1 MSDITGEI
9 VVNEEMKAIG
19 RAFVKEYQ
27 RMQFQVRD
35 LESRAEKLEAMVE
48 RLIEAGEPRKSTTD
62 KQPPSMWIN
71 LVNEW
76 NQRKGEEN
84 MNEHGGLEKSLFPRC
99 KEYMNP
105 ETQGEI
111 YELKAKLVDANAL
124 IEVSAQIIMR
134 SIPYNTLGTMYKP
147 WKEMYEKWKKEM
159 EAEAE

>member
-35 LESRAEKLEAMVE
+35 LESRAEKAEAMVE
-48 RLIEAGEPRKSTTD
+48 RLIMAGEPRKSTTD

-76 NQRKGEEN
+76 NQRKGEEV
-84 MNEHGGLEKSLFPRC
+84 E
-99 KEYMNP
+99 
-105 ETQGEI
+105 
-111 YELKAKLVDANAL
+111 
-124 IEVSAQIIMR
+124 
-134 SIPYNTLGTMYKP
+134 
-147 WKEMYEKWKKEM
+147 
-159 EAEAE
+159 